1 MKGEPTRVKNIDVMM
16 KRTMATAL
24 LSIACATA
32 FADQNHDQFQ
42 PDSPI
47 LTDKPDVT
55 VSQTDTVFL
64 SETGTSLN
72 NGQNLYKRRLD
83 SLERAVPLNHN
94 EYVQNYIDLY
104 VFKRKDQIGKMLG
117 LSKYYFPI
125 FERSFREVG
134 VPDELKFLTVI
145 ESALNP
151 HAVSRSGAVGP
162 WQFMYTTA
170 KGYGLIMD
178 NYVDERK
185 DPVQA
190 SYAAALYLKDAYSRI
205 GDWLLAIAAYNC
217 GTGAVTR
224 AIARS
229 GGEANFWKVR
239 PYLPRETQ
247 NYVPAF
253 IATVYAMNY
262 YSTHDIQPQTPG
274 FSLFTD
280 VIDVNRMISFS
291 SIAKAADINVDEL
304 RVLNP
309 SYKKQIVNGSSTSPK
324 RLVIPAI
331 GKQLYASLY
340 DALNPETDNEPEMM
354 VASSNGNTDI
364 NPITIPVS
372 HRVREGQ
379 TLVMVANQYGVE
391 VQDLKV
397 YNNLNDTGIVPGQL
411 IRLKSENEAV
421 KAKRTTPRYVTYIV
435 KAGDTLSEIAEK
447 FSGASISKIKA
458 LNGLKKNTVQP
469 GMRLKI
475 NKG

>member
-1 MKGEPTRVKNIDVMM
+1 MM
-16 KRTMATAL
+16 KRTMAIAL
-24 LSIACATA
+24 LSISCATV
-32 FADQNHDQFQ
+32 FAGQKSDQFQ
-42 PDSPI
+42 PDSHS
-47 LTDKPDVT
+47 LPDN
-55 VSQTDTVFL
+55 SEASISLTDTVFQADVN
-64 SETGTSLN
+64 SLVN
-72 NGQNLYKRRLD
+72 AGQNLYKRRLD

-94 EYVQNYIDLY
+94 DYVQNYIDLY

-125 FERSFREVG
+125 FEKSFREVG

-170 KGYGLIMD
+170 KGYGLVMD

-190 SYAAALYLKDAYSRI
+190 SYAAALYLKDAYNRV

-262 YSTHDIQPQTPG
+262 YSTHDIQPQTPS
-274 FSLFTD
+274 FSIFTD

-291 SIAKAADINVDEL
+291 KIALAADIDLNEL

-309 SYKKQIVNGSSTSPK
+309 SYKKQIVNGSAASPK
-324 RLVIPAI
+324 RLVIPAV

-340 DALNPETDNEPEMM
+340 DVLNEETSIEPDLIAASLNGESNIDPIKIPETHK
-354 VASSNGNTDI
+354 VK
-364 NPITIPVS
+364 
-372 HRVREGQ
+372 EGQ
-379 TLVMVANQYGVE
+379 TLIMVANQYGIE
-391 VQDLKV
+391 VQDLKI
-397 YNNLNDTGIVPGQL
+397 YNTLNGSSLVSGQV
-411 IRLKSENEAV
+411 IRLKAGGHTA
-421 KAKRTTPRYVTYIV
+421 KARKTAPRYITYIV

-447 FSGASISKIKA
+447 FSGATISKIKA

-469 GMRLKI
+469 GMKLKI

>member
-1 MKGEPTRVKNIDVMM
+1 MM
-16 KRTMATAL
+16 KRTMAIAL
-24 LSIACATA
+24 LSVGCATT
-32 FADQNHDQFQ
+32 FANPRTDQFQ
-42 PDSPI
+42 PDS
-47 LTDKPDVT
+47 LSFSDNPDALN
-55 VSQTDTVFL
+55 SQTDTVFG
-64 SETGTSLN
+64 SGIIN
-72 NGQNLYKRRLD
+72 QAYPVQDLYKNRLD
-83 SLERAVPLNHN
+83 SLEQAVPLPHN
-94 EYVQNYIDLY
+94 DYVQTYIDLY
-104 VFKRKDQIGKMLG
+104 VFKRKEQIGKMLG
-117 LSKYYFPI
+117 MSKYYFPI
-125 FERSFREVG
+125 FERSLREVG

-170 KGYGLIMD
+170 KGYGLVMD

-190 SYAAALYLKDAYSRI
+190 SYAAALYLKDAYNRI

-229 GGEANFWKVR
+229 GGEADFWKVR

-262 YSTHDIQPQTPG
+262 YSSHDIEPKDPA
-274 FSLFTD
+274 FSIFTD

-291 SIAKAADINVDEL
+291 SIAKAADIDLDEL

-309 SYKKQIVNGSSTSPK
+309 SYKKQIVNGSASAPK
-324 RLVIPAI
+324 RLVIPAV

-340 DALNPETDNEPEMM
+340 DALNAETVDAPD
-354 VASSNGNTDI
+354 VIAASLNRHSDV
-364 NPITIPVS
+364 NPITIPAS
-372 HRVREGQ
+372 HKVKEGQ
-379 TLVMVANQYGVE
+379 TLVMVANQYGLE

-397 YNNLNDTGIVPGQL
+397 YNNLKSTGVVPGQI
-411 IRLKSENEAV
+411 IRLKAGTDPV
-421 KAKRTTPRYVTYIV
+421 RVKRTSPSYVTYIV

-447 FSGASISKIKA
+447 FSGATISKIKA

-469 GMRLKI
+469 GMKLKI

>member
-1 MKGEPTRVKNIDVMM
+1 MM
-16 KRTMATAL
+16 RKTMAIAL
-24 LSIACATA
+24 LSIACTTV
-32 FADQNHDQFQ
+32 FANQKPNHFQ
-42 PDSPI
+42 PDS
-47 LTDKPDVT
+47 LSLSDDLDATL
-55 VSQTDTVFL
+55 SQGDTVFGSV
-64 SETGTSLN
+64 SETLFSAGE
-72 NGQNLYKRRLD
+72 NLYKLRLD
-83 SLERAVPLNHN
+83 SLERAVPLPHN

-104 VFKRKDQIGKMLG
+104 VFKRKEQIGKMLG

-170 KGYGLIMD
+170 KGYGLVMD

-190 SYAAALYLKDAYSRI
+190 SYAAALYLKDAYNRI
-205 GDWLLAIAAYNC
+205 GDWLLTIAAYNC

-229 GGEANFWKVR
+229 GGEADFWKVR

-262 YSTHDIQPQTPG
+262 YSKHDIQPQEAG
-274 FSLFTD
+274 FSIFTD

-291 SIAKAADINVDEL
+291 SIAKAADIDLNEL

-309 SYKKQIVNGSSTSPK
+309 SYKKQIVNGSASSPK
-324 RLVIPAI
+324 RLVIPAV

-340 DALNPETDNEPEMM
+340 DALNPSTTDEPEMIA
-354 VASSNGNTDI
+354 ASLKDNPDTK
-364 NPITIPVS
+364 PITIPVS
-372 HRVREGQ
+372 HKVQEGQ
-379 TLVMVANQYGVE
+379 TLVMVANQYGLE

-397 YNNLNDTGIVPGQL
+397 YNNLKSTTVVPGQV
-411 IRLKSENEAV
+411 IRLNRGTDV
-421 KAKRTTPRYVTYIV
+421 KPKKASPTYVTYIV
-435 KAGDTLSEIAEK
+435 RAGDTLSEIAEK
-447 FSGASISKIKA
+447 FSGATISKIKA

-469 GMRLKI
+469 GMKLKI